1 MRATVKILLLF
12 ESASRLPPPFISYML
27 LLQISQCLEVKT
39 TTMKVRLLQKAHKK
53 KTNVFLNLSLII
65 YTTSSD
71 SSSTFCDAV
80 HSRQIFDYF
89 KVVQ

>member
-1 MRATVKILLLF
+1 
-12 ESASRLPPPFISYML
+12 
-27 LLQISQCLEVKT
+27 
-39 TTMKVRLLQKAHKK
+39 MKVRLLQKAHKK

-89 KVVQ
+89 KVNTEVDFIPLVWESH